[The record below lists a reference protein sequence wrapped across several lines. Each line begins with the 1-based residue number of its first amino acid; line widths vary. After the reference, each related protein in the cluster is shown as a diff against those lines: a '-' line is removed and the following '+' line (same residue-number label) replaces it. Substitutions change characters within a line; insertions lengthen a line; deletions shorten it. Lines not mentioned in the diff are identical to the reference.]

1 MIKRL
6 LLPGYLVLFLCFG
19 VFAVKGYS
27 QDTTKKATDAKSNIV
42 STTTPP
48 KIKPLHHYY
57 HRANPTNNPTALNP
71 KDTANPYATI
81 RVNSVRIPGDPTEL
95 DDKSLNAQYQYLSSK
110 TYSYQR
116 PLISALWKN
125 FIDTLNLER
134 NRVKDLQAKLAT
146 ENKTVSGLK
155 ADAANK
161 AQTLS
166 ESNAKSDAISL
177 LGIMLS
183 KTTYNLIMFGLVIG
197 VTIALIIVIISTA
210 KYRLEAK
217 HRTALYEEI
226 EDEFK
231 AFKAKANEKELK
243 LARELQ
249 TERNKL
255 NELLGRG

>member
-1 MIKRL
+1 MKRL

-19 VFAVKGYS
+19 VFSTKGYS
-27 QDTTKKATDAKSNIV
+27 QDTTKKATDAKSNAV
-42 STTTPP
+42 KTTTPL
-48 KIKPLHHYY
+48 KINPIHHYY
-57 HRANPTNNPTALNP
+57 RRANPTNNPPAPNS
-71 KDTANPYATI
+71 KDTVNPNATI
-81 RVNSVRIPGDPTEL
+81 RVNSVRIPGDPTQL
-95 DDKSLNAQYQYLSSK
+95 NDKSLNAQYQYLLTK

-134 NRVKDLQAKLAT
+134 NHIKDLQAKLTT
-146 ENKTVSGLK
+146 ENKNVSGLK
-155 ADAANK
+155 ADAASK

-166 ESNAKSDAISL
+166 ESHAKSDEISL

-183 KTTYNLIMFGLVIG
+183 KTTYNLVMFGLVIG
-197 VTIALIIVIISTA
+197 LIIALIVVIISTE

-217 HRTALYEEI
+217 HRIALYEEI

-231 AFKAKANEKELK
+231 SFKAKAHEKELK

-255 NELLGRG
+255 NELLGGG